1 MHLMNIHSCFLNIIY
16 WLLRRSLFD
25 PPLPPAK
32 VEAIERIGFGR
43 AGKVF
48 MEFDAPFWSE
58 GEEVIKIAWG
68 KQV

>member
-1 MHLMNIHSCFLNIIY
+1 MIFITNLQISLDHIY
-16 WLLRRSLFD
+16 RSIFE

-32 VEAIERIGFGR
+32 VDAIERIGFGR

-48 MEFDAPFWSE
+48 VEFDAPFWSE

-68 KQV
+68 KQVR

>member
-1 MHLMNIHSCFLNIIY
+1 MPCHLVQISLDRIY
-16 WLLRRSLFD
+16 RSIFE

-32 VEAIERIGFGR
+32 VEAIDRIGFGR

-48 MEFDAPFWSE
+48 VEFDAPFWSE

-68 KQV
+68 KQVRGLML